1 MTSLSTEEFL
11 TVAEVAAHLRL
22 NEQTV
27 RNWIFST
34 GSDVS
39 RWPG

>member
-1 MTSLSTEEFL
+1 LDEELL
-11 TVAEVAAHLRL
+11 TVAEIAQFLRL

-34 GSDVS
+34 AFEVV
-39 RWPG
+39 P